1 MKALFEIGVKMIFIV
16 IMLVFIF
23 LFILLT
29 ILSLPGMALFNK
41 FSDQRYQAD
50 EKELLTGILT
60 TAILST
66 EATGEVVTNFVNE
79 SRKTMPAKIF
89 HSSQESVHSIAKGTE
104 VLIIETKLG
113 IAYVIPYQQTLIS

>member
-89 HSSQESVHSIAKGTE
+89 IPLKE
-104 VLIIETKLG
+104 VFIL
-113 IAYVIPYQQTLIS
+113 